1 MKVSLAD
8 RLGNVKKVRV
18 GFSFGHLFLGPVYCI
33 FRLKI
38 FLAIFEVIYLFY
50 LLPIPGMNIVTN
62 FINGLKFIPQN
73 ISKIICDVLMIFRM
87 GMNNYY
93 YVFGIAIAVLLHF
106 AISSGIR
113 SNIVRK
119 LMKRKELLPLEEID
133 ARKLVRFKV
142 CKVNVPLADSF
153 DIRQSNSYKSAEENW
168 YENNQTRLR
177 KTPSF
182 SNRSTLSL
190 TPQDRFKTR
199 MEQIKNSYKLGLISK
214 EEHDRKIKQIKEDK

>member
-1 MKVSLAD
+1 M
-8 RLGNVKKVRV
+8 
-18 GFSFGHLFLGPVYCI
+18 F
-33 FRLKI
+33 
-38 FLAIFEVIYLFY
+38 
-50 LLPIPGMNIVTN
+50 
-62 FINGLKFIPQN
+62 
-73 ISKIICDVLMIFRM
+73 
-87 GMNNYY
+87 
-93 YVFGIAIAVLLHF
+93 
-106 AISSGIR
+106 
-113 SNIVRK
+113 
-119 LMKRKELLPLEEID
+119 
-133 ARKLVRFKV
+133 
-142 CKVNVPLADSF
+142 PLADSF